1 MHSYRGTTTLVTGA
15 SKGLGRAYAHELARR
30 GSHLVL
36 VARSHTALE
45 QIAAEIR
52 AEHGVDARVIAADLS
67 DPSGPATVLDELT
80 GQRITVDL
88 LLNNAGMGSVGPFFS
103 RPFEQSLESVEVNVT
118 GLMRMTRLIGADMV
132 ERGSGGIINVGS
144 TAAFQPMPYQA
155 SYAAT
160 KAFVLYFTEALA
172 EELRGTG
179 VRVMGAHPGATDTGF
194 FDNTTAVMDPRV
206 TDRPEAVAA
215 KTLDDFA
222 RGKAASYPGRRLHR
236 VSSWAAR
243 FLPRTAVTR
252 GVAVMNRKLGHHE
265 VQDVGAPASSPQSPS

>member
-15 SKGLGRAYAHELARR
+15 SKGIGRAYARELARR
-30 GSHLVL
+30 GSDLVL
-36 VARSHTALE
+36 VARSRPALD
-45 QIAAEIR
+45 QLAAEIR
-52 AEHGVDARVIAADLS
+52 AEHGVEARVIAADLA
-67 DPSGPATVLDELT
+67 DPSGPAAVVDELN

-88 LLNNAGMGSVGPFFS
+88 LLNNAGMGSVGPFFD
-103 RPFEQSLESVEVNVT
+103 RPFEQSLQSVEVNIT
-118 GLMRMTRLIGADMV
+118 GLMRMTRLIGAGMV

-144 TAAFQPMPYQA
+144 TAAFQPLPYQA

-194 FDNTTAVMDPRV
+194 FDNTTASMDARV

-222 RGKAASYPGRRLHR
+222 RGRAASYPGRRLHR

-243 FLPRTAVTR
+243 FLPRTTVTR
-252 GVAVMNRKLGHHE
+252 LVAVINRSLGYHE
-265 VQDVGAPASSPQSPS
+265 VQDTGAPAR